1 MFRKTLIA
9 LGAMMISLTTLGGAV
24 ASLPLNAAAP
34 AA

>member
-24 ASLPLNAAAP
+24 ASLPLNAEAP
-34 AA
+34 VA